1 MGSVGGII
9 DNTLGSNIFGDN
21 STDKAIKSQT
31 QGTNQ
36 ANQVLNQSFQDQKGY
51 LTPYANAGA
60 DALTQIAGGNILDP
74 SSITSDPGYQFR
86 LAEGNKAIN
95 NSMAAQGL
103 GQSGAAAK
111 ALTQYGS
118 NIASDEYDKAYNREY
133 NRLYQIAG
141 YGMESSNNL
150 ANAAGAYGANV
161 ANNYMGLGNAN
172 ASANIA
178 QANRQSQLIGQG
190 VGAAALAFSDERLKK
205 NLVPVSK
212 EELDELRKD
221 LKAFHFEY
229 KDELH
234 GTGRWIGIK
243 AQDLE
248 KSKLGKTIVVENEKG
263 EKMIDV
269 AKVMSVF
276 LATMAEAA

>member
-1 MGSVGGII
+1 MGGGGSII
-9 DNTLGSNIFGDN
+9 DNTLGTNIFGDN
-21 STDKAIKSQT
+21 ATDKAIKAQT
-31 QGTNQ
+31 GGMNNANAVLKDTFNQ
-36 ANQVLNQSFQDQKGY
+36 QTSY
-51 LTPYANAGA
+51 LTPYSGVGV
-60 DALTQIAGGNILDP
+60 DALNQIAGGNIVDP
-74 SSITSDPGYQFR
+74 STLGQDAGYQFR
-86 LAEGNKAIN
+86 LAQGNNAIN
-95 NSMAAQGL
+95 NSMASQGL

-111 ALTQYGS
+111 ALTAYGQ
-118 NIASDEYDKAYNREY
+118 NAASEEYDKVYNREY
-133 NRLYQIAG
+133 NRLNQLAG
-141 YGMESSNNL
+141 YGMEANNNL
-150 ANAAGAYGANV
+150 AAATGAYGANV

-178 QANRQSQLIGQG
+178 QANRQSSLIGQG
-190 VGAAALAFSDERLKK
+190 AGAAALAFSDERLKK

-212 EELDELRKD
+212 SDLDELRKE

-229 KDELH
+229 KDEMH
-234 GTGRWIGIK
+234 GEGRWIGIK

-248 KSKLGKTIVVENEKG
+248 KTKLGKSIVIENEKG